1 METSSPLDNLP
12 GSQKIER
19 AGPLGEDIHRGM
31 PAQPFSSYME
41 EAKSATLGGPGRSSL
56 ASPFQIAAGQ
66 TTLPATPT
74 LETLSGQVVN
84 AQSTLGDVN
93 TYLTNPNLK
102 LKQSSKYLLK
112 NKLSDANTHIRTATS
127 RLGVDQ
133 PEEKEISVGAG
144 PITRFVNYV
153 TNGQNLLE
161 ASKQKL
167 AEMKEKGEDL
177 KPADFLLIQ
186 VQLNLAQQSL
196 EYSSVVLSKAMDDI
210 KMLMQ
215 TQL

>member
-1 METSSPLDNLP
+1 MTTKSPLDDVP
-12 GSQKIER
+12 GADRIVSTARI
-19 AGPLGEDIHRGM
+19 GEDRQLGV
-31 PAQPFSSYME
+31 PAQPFSSFME
-41 EAKSATLGGPGRSSL
+41 ESKRATLGGTTKTPL
-56 ASPFQIAAGQ
+56 ASPFEIAAGQ
-66 TTLPATPT
+66 TKLPATPT
-74 LETLSGQVVN
+74 LDTLNTQVVN

-93 TYLTNPNLK
+93 SYLSNPNLK

-112 NKLSDANTHIRTATS
+112 NKLSDANTHIRTAAS
-127 RLGVDQ
+127 RLGVEES
-133 PEEKEISVGAG
+133 EEKEISVGAG

-161 ASKQKL
+161 ASKRKL

-196 EYSSVVLSKAMDDI
+196 EYSSVVLGKVMDDI
-210 KMLMQ
+210 KMVMNI
-215 TQL
+215 QL